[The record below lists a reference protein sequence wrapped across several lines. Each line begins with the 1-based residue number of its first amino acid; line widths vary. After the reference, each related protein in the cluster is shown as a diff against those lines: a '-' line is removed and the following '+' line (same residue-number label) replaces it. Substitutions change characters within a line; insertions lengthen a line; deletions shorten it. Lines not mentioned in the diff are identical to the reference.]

1 MNLIKIKRIESIS
14 LTLFYLLPVSIV
26 ISKFFA
32 DFTVVVFTIFFFLA
46 KEAQKFYKEKKI
58 YYNFFIIL
66 FFLLITVS
74 TLSSIFS
81 SNQLISLKSSF
92 LHFRFLFFAL
102 FISYLFTIDSKKNLK
117 ILFYI
122 FLFCYLTLLIDGTF
136 QFIFKKNIFGYVTNP
151 QTRVSSLFFD
161 ELVLGSYISRLFPIL
176 VFLYVYLNI
185 KFNKYLIFYFLIH
198 LYFINFITGERLAF
212 VILNIYYFVFSIF
225 LLKGK
230 ILKISFTIAFILFFL
245 VVLTFSQNFNPRTS
259 SSTIINQFTSFNFSL
274 CEETKNNIIQNKYLA
289 KKYKINKMNTLNKQK
304 SIPNCDPILEFGN
317 IKIFYIFSLMH
328 HNHFISATEIFK
340 NNFLLGVGPKNFRY
354 VCGQK
359 DYYINEFSCSTH
371 PHNYTLQILSETGLL
386 GFLIFIL
393 IYLGFLYLFIK
404 ELIFFKR
411 NISVPKLILITTIL
425 INFFPLF
432 PSGSFFN
439 NWNSILYTIPLGMLL
454 GYYKESVWK

>member
-1 MNLIKIKRIESIS
+1 MNLIKTKKIENIS
-14 LTLFYLLPVSIV
+14 LILFYLLPASIV
-26 ISKFFA
+26 LSKFFA

-46 KEAQKFYKEKKI
+46 KESQKFYKEKKI
-58 YYNFFIIL
+58 YYNFFFIL
-66 FFLLITVS
+66 FFLLISIS

-117 ILFYI
+117 NLFYI
-122 FLFCYLTLLIDGTF
+122 FLFCYLILLIDGTF

-185 KFNKYLIFYFLIH
+185 KFNKYLIAYFLIH

-212 VILNIYYFVFSIF
+212 VTLNIYYFVFSIF
-225 LLKGK
+225 LIRGK
-230 ILKISFTIAFILFFL
+230 ILKISFTIVFILLFL

-259 SSTIINQFTSFNFSL
+259 SSTIINQFSSFNFSL
-274 CEETKNNIIQNKYLA
+274 CEETKNNIFQNKYLS
-289 KKYKINKMNTLNKQK
+289 KKYKVNTMDNPDNLK
-304 SIPNCDPILEFGN
+304 SIPNCNPILDFGN

-328 HNHFISATEIFK
+328 HNHFISAIEIFK

-354 VCGQK
+354 ICSQK
-359 DYYINEFSCSTH
+359 EYYINEFSCSTH
-371 PHNYTLQILSETGLL
+371 PHNYTLQILSETGIL

-393 IYLGFLYLFIK
+393 IYFGFLYLFIK

-411 NISVPKLILITTIL
+411 NISVPKLILITAIL
-425 INFFPLF
+425 INFFPFF